1 MRMRG
6 AFTAWMRPEPL
17 EAHALALPLIVL
29 LAGAV
34 AKGRG
39 GSAETRFAKAHANVN
54 PFGNLWR

>member
-1 MRMRG
+1 MRG

-29 LAGAV
+29 LAGSV

-39 GSAETRFAKAHANVN
+39 GFAKTCLQKRTQALIRSET
-54 PFGNLWR
+54 FGGK